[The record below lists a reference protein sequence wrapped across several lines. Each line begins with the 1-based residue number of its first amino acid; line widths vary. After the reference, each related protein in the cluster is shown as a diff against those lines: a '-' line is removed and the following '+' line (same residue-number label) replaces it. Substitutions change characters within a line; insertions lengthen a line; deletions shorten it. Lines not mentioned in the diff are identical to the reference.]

1 MILRF
6 MTKRNTNGNRRYLA
20 IDTEKKVFTTLCWH
34 MIPDGEEISA
44 TALRKI
50 REACENAGYTETE
63 AF

>member
-6 MTKRNTNGNRRYLA
+6 MTKRDRNGNHRYLA

-34 MIPDGEEISA
+34 MIPDGEEV
-44 TALRKI
+44 TTKTI
-50 REACENAGYTETE
+50 RNIRSACENAGYIETE

>member
-6 MTKRNTNGNRRYLA
+6 MTKRNTNGNRLYLA

-34 MIPDGEEISA
+34 MIPDGEEITTKA
-44 TALRKI
+44 I
-50 REACENAGYTETE
+50 RNIRNACEKAGYTETE

>member
-20 IDTEKKVFTTLCWH
+20 IDTEKKVFTTLCWR

-44 TALRKI
+44 TAYKNI
-50 REACENAGYTETE
+50 RAACEHAGYKETE